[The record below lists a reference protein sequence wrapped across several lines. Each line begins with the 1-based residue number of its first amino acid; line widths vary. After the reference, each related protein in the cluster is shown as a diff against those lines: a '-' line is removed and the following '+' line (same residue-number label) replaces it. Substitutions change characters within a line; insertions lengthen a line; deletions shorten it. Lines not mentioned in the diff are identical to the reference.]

1 MTTTQYETSPTPHL
15 TISCHDDLSII
26 GSNDNRVLIEI
37 DDDSSASKIDR
48 SGETI
53 TVNALDDCEIMCPLN
68 STVTI
73 QLVSGDLRVIQLTGA
88 LAIDTVNGDATLREI
103 GPLMI
108 KTVQGDL
115 ELRDVEGEVHIE
127 TVRGDAK
134 VKHIAGTLNVSR
146 VSGDLVAEDLGASA
160 SFDKIDGDLKIETE
174 LQPNQNYNANTN
186 GDIVLVVLGG
196 GAKMNLTSK
205 GELRSRVPMTEWQ
218 GNDRAATGVLGD
230 GSATVNLAARGDLLI
245 LSGDSKWGVDGIS
258 DHVESMIESA
268 MDRFEIEM
276 SRVQRQLEER
286 FGSQADRLR
295 RQTDRAKK
303 RTERAAGSWG
313 SFFPSSRAGSTPAPA
328 GDPVT
333 DQERMAILK
342 MVEDKKITADEAAKL
357 LAALEG

>member
-1 MTTTQYETSPTPHL
+1 MTTTQYETSPTPHI
-15 TISCHDDLSII
+15 TISCHDDLSLI
-26 GSNDNRVLIEI
+26 GSSDQRVLIEI
-37 DDDSSASKIDR
+37 DDDSPASKIDR

-53 TVNALDDCEIMCPLN
+53 TINALDDCEIMCPLN

-115 ELRDVEGEVHIE
+115 ELRDVEGEARIE
-127 TVRGDAK
+127 TVRGDVK
-134 VKHIAGTLNVSR
+134 VKHVAGPLSINR
-146 VSGDLVAEDLGASA
+146 VSGDLVAEDLGAGA
-160 SFDKIDGDLKIETE
+160 SFGKIDGDLKIETE
-174 LQPNQNYNANTN
+174 LRPNQNYNANAN

-196 GAKMNLTSK
+196 GAKMNLASK

-230 GSATVNLAARGDLLI
+230 GSAIVNLSARGDVLI
-245 LSGDSKWGVDGIS
+245 LSGDSQWGVDGIS

-268 MDRFEIEM
+268 MDRFETEM
-276 SRVQRQLEER
+276 TRVQRQLEER

-313 SFFPSSRAGSTPAPA
+313 SFFHSPRAGSTPAPA
-328 GDPVT
+328 VEPVT

-342 MVEDKKITADEAAKL
+342 MVEEKKITSDEAAKL